1 MTLPPDNPVQNPE
14 QAPTQTQAPLDW
26 LRLPSVRSPLAPGEA
41 IDRLATASKRGR
53 MPGFIRLAPDSFA
66 VDLFGVPWDRALVG
80 TVAAE
85 GTGSV
90 IRFTRRDKRT
100 MPYSWAAALILS
112 VWPGVVLT
120 DALIPAS
127 WGWIGTHVYEWYLP
141 LTIVCNIWTWVWAIR
156 KVDATTKAS
165 AAESIAAVAT
175 EVTGRVEP

>member
-1 MTLPPDNPVQNPE
+1 MTNPPDNSAQNT
-14 QAPTQTQAPLDW
+14 APTDTTLDW
-26 LRLPSVRSPLAPGEA
+26 LRLTSVRSPLAPAEA

-53 MPGFIRLAPDSFA
+53 MPGFIRQAPDSFA

-80 TVAAE
+80 TVAAD
-85 GTGSV
+85 GAGSV
-90 IRFTRRDKRT
+90 IRFARRDKRT

-141 LTIVCNIWTWVWAIR
+141 LTIVCNIWTWIWAIR
-156 KVDATTKAS
+156 KVDATTRAS
-165 AAESIAAVAT
+165 ATESIAAVAT